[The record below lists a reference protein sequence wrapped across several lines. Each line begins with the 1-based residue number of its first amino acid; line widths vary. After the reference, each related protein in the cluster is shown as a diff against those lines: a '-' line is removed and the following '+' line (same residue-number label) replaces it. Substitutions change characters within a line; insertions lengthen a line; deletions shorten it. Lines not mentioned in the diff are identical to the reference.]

1 MAGSKGSRSPL
12 VLLQAAHVNYNPSAQ
27 TVQDRTLEPV
37 TTYAS
42 RTTSDRGESRSPNT
56 CLNPQDFR
64 RRRHYPRCFV
74 KLTSRKESE

>member
-1 MAGSKGSRSPL
+1 MAASKGSRSPL

-42 RTTSDRGESRSPNT
+42 RTTSDRGAGGSRAVPTLVYTRETSGANVIIRVVL
-56 CLNPQDFR
+56 LN
-64 RRRHYPRCFV
+64 
-74 KLTSRKESE
+74 